1 LTEQSLTCTVHLYSN
16 VRHPSHGH
24 RNYSRPLGQLG
35 YCAALF
41 SARVPAGFPSPAQ
54 DHLEQK
60 LSLDEL
66 FDVDAPHTFLVRAD
80 GESMMGIGIFDGDV
94 MVVNRAMPAR
104 HRDIVI
110 AAVNGDTFVKRL
122 IQGGQQIV
130 LQSENPRFSPCY
142 ILEGDELLIWGVVIG
157 SIRRHHNHG

>member
-1 LTEQSLTCTVHLYSN
+1 MSN
-16 VRHPSHGH
+16 
-24 RNYSRPLGQLG
+24 
-35 YCAALF
+35 AEAF
-41 SARVPAGFPSPAQ
+41 
-54 DHLEQK
+54 
-60 LSLDEL
+60 DEL

-110 AAVNGDTFVKRL
+110 AAINGDTFVKRL

-130 LQSENPRFSPCY
+130 LQSENPKFAPRY
-142 ILEGDELLIWGVVIG
+142 ILEGDELLIRGIVIG